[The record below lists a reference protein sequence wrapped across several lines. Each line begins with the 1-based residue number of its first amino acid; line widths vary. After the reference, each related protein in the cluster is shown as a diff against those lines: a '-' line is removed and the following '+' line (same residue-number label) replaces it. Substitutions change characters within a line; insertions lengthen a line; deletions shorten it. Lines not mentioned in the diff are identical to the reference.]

1 MSLLIGDNFNY
12 QGQKSNFERD
22 SFETLAAMKAYPETS
37 LDDGHLSYCK
47 EDGKR
52 YEYKSSNSVDPTTGK
67 WREFK
72 TGTDSSADIQDLKE
86 KYSELEGLVND
97 SVWQIQDATFEI
109 GGAQITTGT
118 NGFVGRNLTVR
129 IKYLTQDETEQSFT
143 LSGVI
148 PGGSA
153 TDALEGLVKIGSAT
167 RQTVTA
173 NSPTSEAGRTYP
185 IQKDQNGKLVV
196 NVPGGTYDVA
206 TTTANGLM
214 SKEDKALLD
223 SIPGGL
229 VSSIDPFS
237 ATADSVNFNYYSF
250 NKANGEDQEYNEELP
265 IASHTQAGIITATD
279 KIKLDSTLAGTII
292 TAAEYE
298 ELGTKDNQT
307 IYFIKG

>member
-12 QGQKSNFERD
+12 QGQKPNFERD

-37 LDDGHLSYCK
+37 LDNGHLSYCK

-52 YEYKSSNSVDPTTGK
+52 YEYKSSNSVDSTTGK

-72 TGTDSSADIQDLKE
+72 AGTDSSADVADLKE
-86 KYSELEGLVND
+86 KYTELEGLVND
-97 SVWQIQDATFEI
+97 SVWQIQDTTFET
-109 GGAQITTGT
+109 GLSQVSTGT
-118 NGFVGRNLTVR
+118 NEFVGRELIIR
-129 IKYLTQDETEQSFT
+129 IKYLTQDETEQTFT

-153 TDALEGLVKIGSAT
+153 TDVREGLVKIGSSI
-167 RQTVTA
+167 RQTITA

-185 IQKDQNGKLVV
+185 IQKDTKGRLVV
-196 NVPGGTYDVA
+196 NVPSGTYGVA
-206 TTTANGLM
+206 NTTVNGLM
-214 SKEDKALLD
+214 SKKDKAILD
-223 SIPGGL
+223 SIPNGL

-237 ATADSVNFNYYSF
+237 ADADSVNFNYYSF
-250 NKANGEDQEYNEELP
+250 NKSNGEDQDYNEELP
-265 IASHTQAGIITATD
+265 VASHTQAGVMTAAD
-279 KIKLDSTLAGTII
+279 KIKLDSTLAGTIM

-298 ELGTKDNQT
+298 ELGTKDSQT